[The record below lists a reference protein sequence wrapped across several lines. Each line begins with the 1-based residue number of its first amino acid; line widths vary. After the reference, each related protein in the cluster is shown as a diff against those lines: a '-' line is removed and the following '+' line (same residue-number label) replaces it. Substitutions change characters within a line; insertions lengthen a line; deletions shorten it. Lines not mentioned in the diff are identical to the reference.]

1 MINKTVLQG
10 RLARDP
16 ELRTTQSGVEVVSLT
31 IAWSEKYKDVE
42 SKLFLN
48 CTAWRQTGVFINTY
62 FKKGQEIWVE
72 GKLETRS
79 YQDKDGNNRS
89 VTELIVDKAHFCGK
103 KSDGQA
109 SATQQSQQSFN
120 VDGLGSFEDID
131 ASPSDLPF

>member
-48 CTAWRQTGVFINTY
+48 CTAWRQTGLFINSY
-62 FKKGQEIWVE
+62 FNKGQEICV
-72 GKLETRS
+72 
-79 YQDKDGNNRS
+79 
-89 VTELIVDKAHFCGK
+89 
-103 KSDGQA
+103 
-109 SATQQSQQSFN
+109 
-120 VDGLGSFEDID
+120 
-131 ASPSDLPF
+131 

>member
-10 RLARDP
+10 RLVRDP
-16 ELRTTQSGVEVVSLT
+16 ELRTTQSGVEIVSLT

-42 SKLFLN
+42 SKLFLK

-62 FKKGQEIWVE
+62 FKKGQEICVE

-103 KSDGQA
+103 KSDGQD
-109 SATQQSQQSFN
+109 STPQQSQQSFN

-131 ASPSDLPF
+131 ANPSDLPF

>member
-1 MINKTVLQG
+1 M
-10 RLARDP
+10 
-16 ELRTTQSGVEVVSLT
+16 
-31 IAWSEKYKDVE
+31 
-42 SKLFLN
+42 
-48 CTAWRQTGVFINTY
+48 
-62 FKKGQEIWVE
+62 E

-103 KSDGQA
+103 KADGQV
-109 SATQQSQQSFN
+109 SATQQSQQSFK